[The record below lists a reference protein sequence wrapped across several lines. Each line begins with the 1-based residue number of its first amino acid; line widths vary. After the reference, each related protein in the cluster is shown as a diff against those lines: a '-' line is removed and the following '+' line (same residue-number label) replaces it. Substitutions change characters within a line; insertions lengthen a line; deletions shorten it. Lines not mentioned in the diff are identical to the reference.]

1 MKKKVLVLSLLFLKT
16 EEKKAMTDNN
26 LLLNLK
32 VLYVEDDEDTRE
44 EMQYFLKRRVG
55 KLFVAKDG
63 EDGLRK
69 YQENK
74 PDIII
79 TDLRMPRLDGIEMS
93 KEIRKK
99 DKKCSIIITT
109 AFSDVE
115 TVLLA
120 VDIGVDKYVLKPTNT
135 KELLAAM
142 EESALKIF
150 EGKTEGIVLGKNVV
164 LDMNEKKEYENSIQN
179 KIALFIKSKTGKGP
193 KYVKAFIKGNFIE
206 IEAYDGLTQYEKTL
220 LENSKNNHLVNF
232 SREAFY
238 IDRSHD
244 IEKAISEVIKA
255 ECFLESVSIDLLKL
269 KDKIIVSIK

>member
-1 MKKKVLVLSLLFLKT
+1 M
-16 EEKKAMTDNN
+16 EEKKAMPDNN

-32 VLYVEDDEDTRE
+32 ILYVEDDEDTRE